1 MEGNIENIISQ
12 LQNLIDDLKKL
23 EKHSF
28 GDKEILIP
36 ANVIVWG
43 TITGDLACG
52 VQAKFEFN

>member
-28 GDKEILIP
+28 GDSEECMHALR
-36 ANVIVWG
+36 
-43 TITGDLACG
+43 DF
-52 VQAKFEFN
+52 FETYSFNDSPRVD

>member
-28 GDKEILIP
+28 GDSEECMHALR
-36 ANVIVWG
+36 
-43 TITGDLACG
+43 DF
-52 VQAKFEFN
+52 FETYRFNNRARID